1 MIDMITRAIVAKQI
15 AAWLH
20 HDLSLGELVE
30 WAENALLRED
40 LADDK
45 PGELAE
51 VVARLAAA
59 DVRNFGL
66 SWEDCEQLLRQL
78 GYVAHVEITA
88 A

>member
-1 MIDMITRAIVAKQI
+1 MITRAIVAKQI